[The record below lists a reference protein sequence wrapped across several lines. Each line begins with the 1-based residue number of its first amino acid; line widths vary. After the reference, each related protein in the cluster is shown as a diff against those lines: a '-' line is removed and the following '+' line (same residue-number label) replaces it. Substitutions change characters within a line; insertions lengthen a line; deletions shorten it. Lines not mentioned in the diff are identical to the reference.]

1 MNTVLMPI
9 AVVKKEDRILIRK
22 MDPEKS
28 PYAELW
34 ALFGGRVEGNDSILD
49 ALNRE
54 LSDRWNFTVSITE
67 KLWWNEE
74 IKVDHDGEEKRF
86 IYLDVLCSIA
96 DGEPRPINENE
107 LLQWVLVSELNQ
119 YDVNPPTRTLL
130 AKLGYLT

>member
-1 MNTVLMPI
+1 MNTVLMPV
-9 AVVKKEDRILIRK
+9 AVVKKEDQILIRK

-28 PYAELW
+28 PYTELW

-96 DGEPRPINENE
+96 DGEPKPINENE

>member
-9 AVVKKEDRILIRK
+9 AVVKKEDQILIRK

-96 DGEPRPINENE
+96 DGEPKPINENE

>member
-1 MNTVLMPI
+1 MNTVLMPV

-96 DGEPRPINENE
+96 DGEPKPINENE
-107 LLQWVLVSELNQ
+107 LLQWALVSELNQ

-130 AKLGYLT
+130 AKLGYLA